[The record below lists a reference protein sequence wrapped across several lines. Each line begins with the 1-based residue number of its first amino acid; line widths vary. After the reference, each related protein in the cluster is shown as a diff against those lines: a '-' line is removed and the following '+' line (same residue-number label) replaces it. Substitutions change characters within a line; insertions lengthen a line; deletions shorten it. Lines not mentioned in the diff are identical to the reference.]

1 VNGVR
6 GSPAGLD
13 DRPGAPQRRSPE
25 GKDRRHLGRT
35 VPVPR
40 EAPRPYE
47 GQAPLR
53 RSVAGVE
60 LALPVADGLALGL
73 CFALGGLVNLSFGN
87 LTGERGL
94 ILALLAAGAL
104 AAFHHFGHY
113 ARRRQAWQELG
124 DIAAVAGVA
133 LVLDLALLY
142 LLKVNFSRLWV
153 LTSWALVVPAL
164 PLARGLA
171 KRAALGLGGWLRP
184 TVVVGAGASA
194 REIAAA
200 YDARRGHL
208 GYQVQAFLD
217 PSGGGGPDAPAGRAI
232 RVGGR
237 EVPVLPLD
245 PRAKELPGWLG
256 RPHVVVAL
264 ELDEMAGK
272 EALVENL
279 SFYHGDIDVVS
290 PLRGLPIN
298 NTRVSHFFSR
308 DLLALRIHNNL
319 ARPWPRLLK
328 RAFDLAAAAA
338 LLAFTAPLLLLV
350 ALRVKLADGG
360 AVVFAHTRVGR
371 HGRPFRCYK
380 FRTMVPNS
388 AAVLAELLARD
399 PAARAE
405 WARDRKLKRDPRVTA
420 LGRFLRQTSLDE
432 LPQLVNVLKGEM
444 SLVGP
449 RPVVPDEL
457 ELYGEAKVYYLQVRP
472 GLTGLWQVSGRNDLD
487 YARRVALDAWY
498 VRNWTLWYDVLILCR
513 TLLVVPAGQDHGA
526 Y

>member
-1 VNGVR
+1 ML
-6 GSPAGLD
+6 SDPASVL
-13 DRPGAPQRRSPE
+13 
-25 GKDRRHLGRT
+25 
-35 VPVPR
+35 PVQ
-40 EAPRPYE
+40 APR
-47 GQAPLR
+47 R
-53 RSVAGVE
+53 VAAGPE
-60 LALPVADGLALGL
+60 LALPLADALALGS

-124 DIAAVAGVA
+124 DVAAVAGVC

-153 LTSWALVVPAL
+153 LTSWALAVPAL

-171 KRAALGLGGWLRP
+171 KRAARGLGGWLRP
-184 TVVVGAGASA
+184 TVVVGTGPAA

-217 PSGGGGPDAPAGRAI
+217 PCAAGGPGAGGDPAAGGPGAGAGAPPDPPPPPGPRSI

-245 PRAKELPGWLG
+245 PRAKGLPGWLG

-264 ELDEMAGK
+264 ELDELAGR

-279 SFYHGDIDVVS
+279 SFHHGDIDVVS
-290 PLRGLPIN
+290 PLRGLPTN
-298 NTRVSHFFSR
+298 GTRVSHFFSR

-388 AAVLAELLARD
+388 AEALAELLAKD
-399 PAARAE
+399 PQARAE
-405 WARDRKLKRDPRVTA
+405 WAKDRKLKRDPRVTP
-420 LGRFLRQTSLDE
+420 LGRFLRKTSLDE
-432 LPQLVNVLKGEM
+432 LPQLVNVVRGEM

-472 GLTGLWQVSGRNDLD
+472 GLTGLWQVSGRSDLD

-513 TLLVVPAGQDHGA
+513 TLLVVPAGGGGEGGGGGRGGGNGA